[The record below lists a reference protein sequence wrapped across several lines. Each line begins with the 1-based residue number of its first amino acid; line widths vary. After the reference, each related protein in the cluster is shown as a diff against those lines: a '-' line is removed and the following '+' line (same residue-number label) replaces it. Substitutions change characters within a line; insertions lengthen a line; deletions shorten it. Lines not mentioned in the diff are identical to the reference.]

1 MIYYIVISLSQRKPL
16 TVWAFQSNIKLME
29 SIPHKHCP
37 VLVVDDDEGL
47 LLSIKATLVSSGLPE
62 PALVSD
68 SRRVWDLVG
77 EYDFQL
83 ILLDLM
89 MPHLSGMEV
98 LQKVK
103 EQSPSVECVI
113 VSALDDVTSAVKA
126 MSLGASDYLVKPLNS
141 DKLVA
146 LVNRTLEKHTVQH
159 ELQRLG
165 SKKVFSNLKNPEA
178 FADIIAEDEAMA
190 LIFHQVE
197 AVAGTDYSVVIGG
210 ESGTGKEMLARVIHK
225 LSNRSNA
232 PFYAVNMAS
241 FSKTI
246 FEDEF
251 FGHAKGAYTDAA
263 SDKMGFF
270 EAAYGGTLFLDEI
283 TELEP
288 SLQGKLLRVIEER
301 ELYRLGSTEIRNVD
315 VRIIAATNRDINEE
329 IVRGAFRAD
338 LYYRIN
344 MYNIKV
350 PPLRERQKDILP
362 IARHFLK
369 IHAEINNKKIHS
381 LSPELEQR
389 LLQYSYP
396 GNVRELENI
405 IAAAVLQEKGQTI
418 SLASTLNLL
427 PYEGPE
433 RRRHVELLTL
443 EELEKRHI
451 EKVLEI
457 SGGNRLKAARILGV
471 NVSTVYRKIE
481 KYNLGQC

>member
-1 MIYYIVISLSQRKPL
+1 MKM
-16 TVWAFQSNIKLME
+16 ME
-29 SIPHKHCP
+29 SIPFKHTP

-68 SRRVWDLVG
+68 SRRVMDLVG

-83 ILLDLM
+83 VLLDLM
-89 MPHLSGMEV
+89 MPHLTGMEV
-98 LQKVK
+98 LRKIK
-103 EQSPSVECVI
+103 ARSPNVACVI
-113 VSALDDVTSAVKA
+113 VSAIDDVESAVQA

-141 DKLVA
+141 EKLIA
-146 LVNRTLEKHTVQH
+146 LVNRTLEAHTLKHDLEQF
-159 ELQRLG
+159 G
-165 SKKVFSNLKNPEA
+165 SKKVFSNLKDPAA
-178 FADIIAEDEAMA
+178 FTDIVADDEAMA

-197 AVAGTDYSVVIGG
+197 AVAGTDYSVVISG

-251 FGHAKGAYTDAA
+251 FGHTKGAYTDAA
-263 SDKMGFF
+263 NEKIGFF
-270 EAAYGGTLFLDEI
+270 EAASGGTLFLDEI
-283 TELEP
+283 TELDP

-329 IVRGAFRAD
+329 ILQGGFRSD

-350 PPLRERQKDILP
+350 PPLRERKKDILP
-362 IARHFLK
+362 IALHFLK
-369 IHAEINNKKIHS
+369 THASANDKKINT
-381 LSPELEQR
+381 LEPELEER
-389 LLQYSYP
+389 LMQYSYP

-405 IAAAVLQEKGQTI
+405 IAAAVLQEKGKTLT
-418 SLASTLNLL
+418 LAATLNLL

-433 RRRHVELLTL
+433 RRKNVELLSL
-443 EELEKRHI
+443 EEIEKRHI
-451 EKVLEI
+451 EKVLQI
-457 SGGNRLKAARILGV
+457 TGGNRPKAAKILGV
-471 NVSTVYRKIE
+471 NVSTVYRKVE
-481 KYNLGQC
+481 KYGLGHRNYGEI

>member
-1 MIYYIVISLSQRKPL
+1 M
-16 TVWAFQSNIKLME
+16 
-29 SIPHKHCP
+29 
-37 VLVVDDDEGL
+37 
-47 LLSIKATLVSSGLPE
+47 LSIKATLVSSGLPE

-68 SRRVWDLVG
+68 SRRVMDLVHK
-77 EYDFQL
+77 YNFQL

-89 MPHLSGMEV
+89 MPQLTGMEV
-98 LQKVK
+98 LQTIKA
-103 EQSPSVECVI
+103 ESPDVDCVI
-113 VSALDDVTSAVKA
+113 VSAIDDVASAVQA

-141 DKLVA
+141 DKLIA
-146 LVNRTLEKHTVQH
+146 LVNRTLEKVNVQH
-159 ELQRLG
+159 ELAQFG

-178 FADIIAEDEAMA
+178 FKDMVAEDEAMA
-190 LIFHQVE
+190 LVFHQVE
-197 AVAGTDYSVVIGG
+197 AVAGTDYSVVING
-210 ESGTGKEMLARVIHK
+210 ESGTGKEMLARVIHN
-225 LSNRSNA
+225 LSHRSDA

-251 FGHAKGAYTDAA
+251 FGHTKGAYTDAGN
-263 SDKMGFF
+263 DKIGFF
-270 EAAYGGTLFLDEI
+270 EAADGGTLFLDEI
-283 TELEP
+283 TELDP

-315 VRIIAATNRDINEE
+315 VRIIAATNKDINEE
-329 IVRGAFRAD
+329 ILKGVFRAD

-350 PPLRERQKDILP
+350 PPLRERKKDILP
-362 IARHFLK
+362 IVLHFLK
-369 IHAEINNKKIHS
+369 IHAQANNKDIRS

-389 LLQYSYP
+389 LMQYSFP

-405 IAAAVLQEKGQTI
+405 IAAAVLLEKSNTLT
-418 SLASTLNLL
+418 LAATLNLL

-433 RRRHVELLTL
+433 RRKNVELLTL

-451 EKVLEI
+451 EKVLSI
-457 SGGNRLKAARILGV
+457 TGGNRPKAAKILGV

-481 KYNLGQC
+481 KYNL

>member
-1 MIYYIVISLSQRKPL
+1 M
-16 TVWAFQSNIKLME
+16 
-29 SIPHKHCP
+29 
-37 VLVVDDDEGL
+37 
-47 LLSIKATLVSSGLPE
+47 LSIKATLVSSGLPE

-68 SRRVWDLVG
+68 SRRVMDLVHK
-77 EYDFQL
+77 YNFQL

-89 MPHLSGMEV
+89 MPQLTGMEV
-98 LQKVK
+98 LQTIKA
-103 EQSPSVECVI
+103 ESPDVDCVI
-113 VSALDDVTSAVKA
+113 VSAIDDVASAVQA

-141 DKLVA
+141 DKLIA
-146 LVNRTLEKHTVQH
+146 LVNRTLEKVNVQH
-159 ELQRLG
+159 ELAQFG

-178 FADIIAEDEAMA
+178 FKDMVAEDEAMA
-190 LIFHQVE
+190 LVFHQVE
-197 AVAGTDYSVVIGG
+197 AVAGTDYSVVING
-210 ESGTGKEMLARVIHK
+210 ESGTGKEMLARVIHN
-225 LSNRSNA
+225 LSHRSDA

-251 FGHAKGAYTDAA
+251 FGHTKGAYTDAGN
-263 SDKMGFF
+263 DKIGFF
-270 EAAYGGTLFLDEI
+270 EAADGGTLFLDEI
-283 TELEP
+283 TELDP

-315 VRIIAATNRDINEE
+315 VRIIAATNKDINEE
-329 IVRGAFRAD
+329 ILKGVFRAD

-350 PPLRERQKDILP
+350 PPLRERKKDILP
-362 IARHFLK
+362 IVLHFLK
-369 IHAEINNKKIHS
+369 IHAQANNKDIRS

-389 LLQYSYP
+389 LMQYSFP

-405 IAAAVLQEKGQTI
+405 IAAAVLLEKSNTLT
-418 SLASTLNLL
+418 LAATLNLL

-433 RRRHVELLTL
+433 RRKNVELLTL

-451 EKVLEI
+451 EKVLSI
-457 SGGNRLKAARILGV
+457 TGGNRPKAAKILGV

-481 KYNLGQC
+481 KYNLERRGTDKF

>member
-1 MIYYIVISLSQRKPL
+1 
-16 TVWAFQSNIKLME
+16 ME
-29 SIPHKHCP
+29 SIPQHHSP

-68 SRRVWDLVG
+68 SRRVMDLVR

-89 MPHLSGMEV
+89 MPQLTGMEV
-98 LQKVK
+98 LETIKA
-103 EQSPSVECVI
+103 ESPEVDCVI
-113 VSALDDVTSAVKA
+113 VSAIDDVSSAVQA
-126 MSLGASDYLVKPLNS
+126 MSLGATDYLVKPLNS

-146 LVNRTLEKHTVQH
+146 LVNRTLEKVSVEH
-159 ELQRLG
+159 ELAQFG
-165 SKKVFSNLKNPEA
+165 SKKVFSNLKNPAA
-178 FADIIAEDEAMA
+178 FTNMVAEDEAMA
-190 LIFHQVE
+190 LVFHQVE
-197 AVAGTDYSVVIGG
+197 AVAGTDYSVVING

-225 LSNRSNA
+225 LSNRSQE

-263 SDKMGFF
+263 YEKIGFF
-270 EAAYGGTLFLDEI
+270 EAANGGTLFLDEI
-283 TELEP
+283 TELDP

-315 VRIIAATNRDINEE
+315 VRIIAASNKDINDE
-329 IVRGAFRAD
+329 ILKGKFRAD

-350 PPLRERQKDILP
+350 PPLRERKKDILP
-362 IARHFLK
+362 IARHFLRT
-369 IHAEINNKKIHS
+369 HAETNNKKIHS

-389 LLQYSYP
+389 LMQYSFP

-405 IAAAVLQEKGQTI
+405 IAAAVLLEKSNRLT
-418 SLASTLNLL
+418 LAATMNVL

-433 RRRHVELLTL
+433 RRKNVELLTL

-451 EKVLEI
+451 QKVLSI
-457 SGGNRLKAARILGV
+457 TGGNRPKAAKILGV

-481 KYNLGQC
+481 KYNLERQDNDDW

>member
-1 MIYYIVISLSQRKPL
+1 
-16 TVWAFQSNIKLME
+16 ME
-29 SIPHKHCP
+29 SIPHKHSP

-68 SRRVWDLVG
+68 SQRVMDLVR

-89 MPHLSGMEV
+89 MPQLTGMEV
-98 LQKVK
+98 LQTIKA
-103 EQSPSVECVI
+103 ESPDVACVI
-113 VSALDDVTSAVKA
+113 VSAIDDVASAVQA

-146 LVNRTLEKHTVQH
+146 LVNRTLEKVSVQH
-159 ELQRLG
+159 ELAQFG
-165 SKKVFSNLKNPEA
+165 SKRVFSNLKNPSA
-178 FADIIAEDEAMA
+178 FTGMVAEDEAMA
-190 LIFHQVE
+190 LVFHQVE
-197 AVAGTDYSVVIGG
+197 AVAGTDYSVVING

-225 LSNRSNA
+225 LSNRSDA

-251 FGHAKGAYTDAA
+251 FGHAKGAYTDAGN
-263 SDKMGFF
+263 DKMGFF
-270 EAAYGGTLFLDEI
+270 EAANGGTLFLDEI
-283 TELEP
+283 TELDP

-315 VRIIAATNRDINEE
+315 VRIIAATNKDINEE
-329 IVRGAFRAD
+329 IIKGVFRAD

-350 PPLRERQKDILP
+350 PPLRERKQDILP
-362 IARHFLK
+362 IAQHFLNT
-369 IHAEINNKKIHS
+369 HARANSKNISS
-381 LSPELEQR
+381 LSPDLEQR
-389 LLQYSYP
+389 LMQYSYP

-405 IAAAVLQEKGQTI
+405 IAAAVLLEKSNTLTL
-418 SLASTLNLL
+418 SATLNLL

-433 RRRHVELLTL
+433 RRKNVELLTL

-451 EKVLEI
+451 EKVLRI
-457 SGGNRLKAARILGV
+457 TAGNRPKAAKILGV

-481 KYNLGQC
+481 KYNLERRGEGEF

>member
-1 MIYYIVISLSQRKPL
+1 
-16 TVWAFQSNIKLME
+16 ME
-29 SIPHKHCP
+29 SIPHKYSP

-68 SRRVWDLVG
+68 SRRVMDLVRK
-77 EYDFQL
+77 YDFQL
-83 ILLDLM
+83 VLLDLL
-89 MPHLSGMEV
+89 MPNLGGMEV
-98 LQKVK
+98 LQEIK
-103 EQSPSVECVI
+103 EQSPIVECVI
-113 VSALDDVTSAVKA
+113 VSAIDDVTSAVKA

-141 DKLVA
+141 DKLIA

-159 ELQRLG
+159 ELERLG
-165 SKKVFSNLKNPEA
+165 SKKVFSSLKNPEA
-178 FADIIAEDEAMA
+178 FADIVAEDETMA

-197 AVAGTDYSVVIGG
+197 AVAGTDYSVVISG

-251 FGHAKGAYTDAA
+251 FGHAKGAYTDAG

-270 EAAYGGTLFLDEI
+270 EAAHGGTLFLDEI
-283 TELEP
+283 TELDP

-301 ELYRLGSTEIRNVD
+301 ELYRLGSTEVRDVD

-329 IVRGAFRAD
+329 IVKGAFRAD

-369 IHAEINNKKIHS
+369 IHAEINNKKIRS
-381 LSPELEQR
+381 LSTELEQR
-389 LLQYSYP
+389 LMQYSYP

-405 IAAAVLQEKGQTI
+405 IAAAVLQEKGNTI
-418 SLASTLNLL
+418 SLTSTLNLL

-433 RRRHVELLTL
+433 RRKHIELLTL

-457 SGGNRLKAARILGV
+457 AGGNRLKAAKILGV

-481 KYNLGQC
+481 KYNLGHF

>member
-1 MIYYIVISLSQRKPL
+1 
-16 TVWAFQSNIKLME
+16 ME
-29 SIPHKHCP
+29 SIPQKHCP

-68 SRRVWDLVG
+68 SRRVLDLVG

-89 MPHLSGMEV
+89 MPHLTGMEV

-103 EQSPSVECVI
+103 EQSANVECVI

-210 ESGTGKEMLARVIHK
+210 ESGTGKEMLARVIHR

-338 LYYRIN
+338 LYYRLN

-405 IAAAVLQEKGQTI
+405 VAAAVLQEKGQTI

-457 SGGNRLKAARILGV
+457 SGGNRLKAAKILGV

>member
-1 MIYYIVISLSQRKPL
+1 
-16 TVWAFQSNIKLME
+16 ME
-29 SIPHKHCP
+29 SIPQTKSP

-47 LLSIKATLVSSGLPE
+47 LFIIKGTLVSSGLPE

-68 SRRVWDLVG
+68 SQRVMDLVR

-89 MPHLSGMEV
+89 MPQLTGMEV
-98 LQKVK
+98 LQTIKA
-103 EQSPSVECVI
+103 EAPDIDCVI
-113 VSALDDVTSAVKA
+113 VSAIDDVSSAVQA

-146 LVNRTLEKHTVQH
+146 LINRTLEKVNVQH
-159 ELQRLG
+159 DLEQFG

-178 FADIIAEDEAMA
+178 FAGMVAEDEAMA
-190 LIFHQVE
+190 LVFHQVE
-197 AVAGTDYSVVIGG
+197 AVAGTDYSVVING

-225 LSNRSNA
+225 LSTRSHA

-251 FGHAKGAYTDAA
+251 FGHAKGAYTDAGN
-263 SDKMGFF
+263 DKIGFF
-270 EAAYGGTLFLDEI
+270 EAANSGTLFLDEI
-283 TELEP
+283 TELDP

-315 VRIIAATNRDINEE
+315 VRIIAATNKDINEE
-329 IVRGAFRAD
+329 ILKSKFRAD

-344 MYNIKV
+344 MYNINV
-350 PPLRERQKDILP
+350 PPLRERKKDILP

-369 IHAEINNKKIHS
+369 THAGANDKDIRT
-381 LSPELEQR
+381 LSPDLEQR
-389 LLQYSYP
+389 LVQYSFP

-405 IAAAVLQEKGQTI
+405 IAAAVLLEKSNTLT
-418 SLASTLNLL
+418 LAATLNLL

-433 RRRHVELLTL
+433 RRKTVELLTL
-443 EELEKRHI
+443 EQLEKRHI
-451 EKVLEI
+451 EKVLRVT
-457 SGGNRLKAARILGV
+457 GGNRPKAAKILGV

-481 KYNLGQC
+481 KYNLGQGDGDI

>member
-1 MIYYIVISLSQRKPL
+1 
-16 TVWAFQSNIKLME
+16 ME
-29 SIPHKHCP
+29 SIPQHRSP

-68 SRRVWDLVG
+68 SRREMDLVR

-89 MPHLSGMEV
+89 MPQVTGMEV
-98 LQKVK
+98 LESIKA
-103 EQSPSVECVI
+103 ESPDVDCVI
-113 VSALDDVTSAVKA
+113 VSAIDDVASAVQA
-126 MSLGASDYLVKPLNS
+126 MSLGAADYLVKPLNS

-146 LVNRTLEKHTVQH
+146 LVNRTLEKVSVEN
-159 ELQRLG
+159 ELAQFG
-165 SKKVFSNLKNPEA
+165 SKKVFSNLKKPAA
-178 FADIIAEDEAMA
+178 FSNMVAEDEAMA
-190 LIFHQVE
+190 LVFHQVE
-197 AVAGTDYSVVIGG
+197 AVAGTDYSVVING

-225 LSNRSNA
+225 LSNRYHA

-263 SDKMGFF
+263 NEKIGFF
-270 EAAYGGTLFLDEI
+270 EAANGGTLFLDEI
-283 TELEP
+283 TELDP

-315 VRIIAATNRDINEE
+315 VRIIAATNKDINEE
-329 IVRGAFRAD
+329 ILKGKFRAD

-350 PPLRERQKDILP
+350 PPLRERKKDILP
-362 IARHFLK
+362 IARHFLR
-369 IHAEINNKKIHS
+369 IHAEANDKNIRS
-381 LSPELEQR
+381 LSPDLEQR
-389 LLQYSYP
+389 LMQYSFP

-405 IAAAVLQEKGQTI
+405 IAAAVLLEKS
-418 SLASTLNLL
+418 SLLTLAATLNVL
-427 PYEGPE
+427 PYDGPE
-433 RRRHVELLTL
+433 RRKNVELLSL

-451 EKVLEI
+451 KKVLTI
-457 SGGNRLKAARILGV
+457 TGGNRPKAAKILGV

-481 KYNLGQC
+481 KYNLERQGNEDA